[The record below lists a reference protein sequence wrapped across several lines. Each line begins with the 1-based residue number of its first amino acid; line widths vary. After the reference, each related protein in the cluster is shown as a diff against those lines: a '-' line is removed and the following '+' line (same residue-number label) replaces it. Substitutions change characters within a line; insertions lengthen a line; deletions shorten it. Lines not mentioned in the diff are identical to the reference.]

1 MDFAPMFANT
11 LGGRNVTAMANDLYS
26 DVDFNQLNW
35 LEKQWGASW
44 SEPTRFLRLPPND
57 AFHQRPQLTSF
68 CVSPSLYSRMVHLH
82 R

>member
-11 LGGRNVTAMANDLYS
+11 LGGRNVTAMASDLYS

-44 SEPTRFLRLPPND
+44 SEPTRFLRLPT
-57 AFHQRPQLTSF
+57 QRRVPQRT
-68 CVSPSLYSRMVHLH
+68 HN
-82 R
+82 